1 MNDNPWSTY
10 GAWVIQCDTTQ
21 VMVMDLFMAVQH
33 PGPQQS
39 VGGVQEVE
47 CARLEYRIRLS
58 RLHIPDPPLAK
69 DFPGGGHLAT

>member
-1 MNDNPWSTY
+1 
-10 GAWVIQCDTTQ
+10 
-21 VMVMDLFMAVQH
+21 MDLFRAVQH

-39 VGGVQEVE
+39 AGGVREVE
-47 CARLEYRIRLS
+47 CACLEYMIILS